1 VVGVIII
8 HLDLGYRQG
17 GKKRMETCQNTTTE
31 EKAVTNMSL
40 LMYMEYAY
48 QHIGFIPKW
57 LNIATY

>member
-1 VVGVIII
+1 
-8 HLDLGYRQG
+8 
-17 GKKRMETCQNTTTE
+17 METCQNTTTE